1 MRRGGSA
8 MIRSE
13 KEIQD
18 PGEIDAILQSAA
30 VCRIAMCEGDRP
42 YIVPVTFAVRNSRL
56 YFHCAKSGK
65 KIDML
70 KANASVCFEV
80 DIPGE
85 LVRGQTACVWGM
97 KYRSV
102 IGFGQAYFIE
112 KAGEKKKALDLLMKK
127 YSGKES
133 FVYADDALDKVL
145 VVGVR
150 IEKMSG
156 KTAR

>member
-133 FVYADDALDKVL
+133 FVYADGALDKVL

>member
-1 MRRGGSA
+1 

-18 PGEIDAILQSAA
+18 PGEIDVILQSAA

-145 VVGVR
+145 VIGVR

>member
-1 MRRGGSA
+1 

-42 YIVPVTFAVRNSRL
+42 YIVPVNFAARNSRL

-65 KIDML
+65 KIDIL

-85 LVRGQTACVWGM
+85 LVRGQTACAWGM

-112 KAGEKKKALDLLMKK
+112 EAGEKKKALDLLMKK